1 MVVIAHIAE
10 GTVVIGITCTFTGV
24 HAHAVS
30 AASAGGIA
38 EDFARRPVV
47 IRRADT
53 ARRILKMPIAAA
65 VAAFGAP
72 PMSTARVRFVAVG
85 VAHAHRIK
93 VRLAHAAVL
102 MQRTRRVGEI
112 VRADALT

>member
-10 GTVVIGITCTFTGV
+10 GTVVIGITGTFTGV

-30 AASAGGIA
+30 AAGAGGIA

-53 ARRILKMPIAAA
+53 ARRILKMPIAAG
-65 VAAFGAP
+65 VATFCAP
-72 PMSTARVRFVAVG
+72 PLSTARVRFVAVG
-85 VAHAHRIK
+85 VAHTHRVK

-102 MQRTRRVGEI
+102 AQRTRRVGEI
-112 VRADALT
+112 VRADAPT

>member
-10 GTVVIGITCTFTGV
+10 GTVVIGITCTLPGV

-65 VAAFGAP
+65 VATFGAP

-85 VAHAHRIK
+85 VAHTHRVK

-102 MQRTRRVGEI
+102 VQRTGCVGEI
-112 VRADALT
+112 VRADAPT